1 MATLK
6 KFYALEQ
13 LHGSVS
19 TTSSWGRPHL
29 HIFYSKEERDNFV
42 KNYLGKNIN
51 NFAIETDSKTAIA
64 SYSRIVDGVR
74 EWDQQD
80 VTIHSY
86 CYA

>member
-13 LHGSVS
+13 FHGNVS
-19 TTSSWGRPHL
+19 TTSSWGRPQL
-29 HIFYSKEERDNFV
+29 HIFYSKEERDDFV
-42 KNYLGKNIN
+42 KNYLGENIN
-51 NFAIETDSKTAIA
+51 NFAVETDSKTAIV

-74 EWDQQD
+74 KWNGND